1 MLIYMDIM
9 VMVLHLIHVHHSM
22 THGEWGKKFDIFV
35 IDNSSSV
42 RVDSKKIYLSFNNR
56 SYVLY

>member
-1 MLIYMDIM
+1 MDIM
-9 VMVLHLIHVHHSM
+9 VMVLDLIHVHHSM
-22 THGEWGKKFDIFV
+22 THGKWGKKFDIFV